1 MIEINKDSLEAR
13 ILKILMVRYPITAK
27 ELGTELGVKGSVLKP
42 VLLELKRMRIL
53 DFDFLPDKT
62 FIRLLRNDFS
72 FVGIKAEQRRGLVK
86 KSIKK
91 KEKEYEGMMYR

>member
-42 VLLELKRMRIL
+42 ILLELRRMRIL

-72 FVGIKAEQRRGLVK
+72 FVGIKAEQRKGIVK
-86 KSIKK
+86 KSSKQTVK
-91 KEKEYEGMMYR
+91 DYEGIAYR